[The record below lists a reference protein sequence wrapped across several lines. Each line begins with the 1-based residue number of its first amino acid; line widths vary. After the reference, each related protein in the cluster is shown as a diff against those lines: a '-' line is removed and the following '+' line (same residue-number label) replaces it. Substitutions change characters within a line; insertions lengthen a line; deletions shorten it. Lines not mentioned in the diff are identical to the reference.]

1 MLPLCLGVSNLAFH
15 AAERL
20 FHWHY
25 VHIASTIA
33 VHAL

>member
-1 MLPLCLGVSNLAFH
+1 MLPLCLGVRNLAFH

-20 FHWHY
+20 FY